1 MKRLIFNYLVI
12 VALVVLSVFTSCSKE
27 DEPVPPFKIEGITHE
42 NFPFLDGSTTAG
54 PLIYLIAIEL
64 LGDDWWKEEFIE
76 QKLKTSQ
83 THNAFINLIDKKAD
97 LIFSARTMSA
107 DEKAHAAEAGVRLI
121 ETPIALDALIFI
133 VHPEN
138 RVKSLT
144 HKQLQDIY
152 TEKITNW
159 KDVGGNNAPITP
171 YVRNRNSGSQ
181 ELMEA
186 LLLKEPISDNFP
198 EDQVLWSMMP
208 LLSAVQMNVNGLG
221 YTVAYYRTTMH
232 SDFEGIKTLAVNG
245 IYPDNKTIRNWKYPY
260 TSEFYA
266 IIRSDLD
273 KSSMAYKLY
282 ELMQTRA
289 GKRIISDSGYVP
301 N

>member
-1 MKRLIFNYLVI
+1 M
-12 VALVVLSVFTSCSKE
+12 ATFTSCNKE
-27 DEPVPPFKIEGITHE
+27 DEPIPPFKITGITHE
-42 NFPFLDGSTTAG
+42 NFPVLDGSTTAG
-54 PLIYLIAIEL
+54 PLIFLIAREL
-64 LGDDWWKEEFIE
+64 LGDDWWKEGFIE
-76 QKLKTSQ
+76 QKLTTSQ
-83 THNAFINLIDKKAD
+83 THNAFINLIDKKVD
-97 LIFSARTMSA
+97 LIFSARTMSS
-107 DEKAHAAEAGVRLI
+107 DEKAHATEAGVRLI

-138 RVKSLT
+138 RVKTLT

-152 TEKITNW
+152 TGKITNW
-159 KDVGGNNAPITP
+159 KDVGGNDASITP
-171 YVRNRNSGSQ
+171 YVRNKNSGSQ

-266 IIRSDLD
+266 IIRSDID

-289 GKRIISDSGYVP
+289 GKRVISDSGYVP